1 MVFFRTQ
8 DQGEMRVMK
17 KALFFAILITAACG
31 AGGRLL
37 PAEEQKGPKIEIK
50 EEQYDFGMVAQ
61 GEQVVHVFEVR
72 NAGDELLEIQ
82 KVQTS

>member
-1 MVFFRTQ
+1 MKIV
-8 DQGEMRVMK
+8 K
-17 KALFFAILITAACG
+17 KALFFAMLISASLG

-37 PAEEQKGPKIEIK
+37 PAEEQKGPRLEIK
-50 EEQYDFGMVAQ
+50 EEHYDAGKVAQ

-72 NAGDELLEIQ
+72 NAGDAILEIQ

>member
-1 MVFFRTQ
+1 
-8 DQGEMRVMK
+8 MRFVK
-17 KALFFAILITAACG
+17 KVLFFAILISASLG

-37 PAEEQKGPKIEIK
+37 PAEEQKGPRLEIK
-50 EEQYDFGMVAQ
+50 EEHYDAGKVAQ

-72 NAGDELLEIQ
+72 NGGDAVLEIQ